1 MTGIYGVILNAGRGA
16 LIAQQKAI
24 EVTGNNIANVNTP
37 GYSRQVANLV
47 TNEPIQCGP
56 GLVGTG
62 VRADEIKR
70 IYDRFLGLQINNE
83 NEQLGRWEA
92 KKGAL
97 ERVEIVFDESS
108 AYGLNQAMSEFW
120 NAWQD
125 LVNNP
130 SGNVERV
137 TLLAKSETMATTFS
151 SMYSSLEQIQKDID
165 ISIGG
170 TVEEINLIVEQIADL
185 NRKIVDVELSGQSAN
200 DYRDS
205 RDLLLKELSSM
216 IDINTFENS
225 DGSLTVS
232 VSGGKPLVEGSY
244 SWDLSTETADGFEDI
259 VWIDNDGNTT
269 NVTDDISGGKLKGW
283 IEARDVSIPDYL
295 NRLDNLASKIISEVN
310 AIHSTGFGLDGST
323 GNDFFSG
330 TSASD
335 IAVNQVIVDDV
346 NLIAA
351 ASSADG
357 VPGDNG
363 NAIAIA
369 DLQNRLLMDG
379 TTTFDDYFS
388 SLISV
393 VGSDVK
399 EVTANFDHQDSM
411 VAQLDNYRESISGV
425 SLDEEMVN
433 LVKFQHAYDAAAKL
447 ISTVDELLNTVV
459 NMI

>member
-47 TNEPIQCGP
+47 PNEPIQCGP

-62 VRADEIKR
+62 VRADEVKR

-108 AYGLNQAMSEFW
+108 GYGLNQAMSEFW

-259 VWIDNDGNTT
+259 VWIDNDGNTM
-269 NVTDDISGGKLKGW
+269 NITDDISGGKLKGW